1 MQDVIV
7 RAVSD
12 DGSLKAMAICST
24 GLVERARQIHKTLP
38 TATAAL
44 GRALTACSM
53 MGSMQKIEDGSLT
66 LQIKGGGPIGTLIAT
81 SDPMGNVRGWVEH
94 PQISL
99 MEKYRGKLD
108 VGAAVG
114 CDGTL
119 TVIRDLKM
127 KEPYV
132 GSTALVSG
140 EIAEDVTEYFAASE
154 QIPTACALGVLV
166 DTDQSV
172 KAAGG
177 YLIQLLPGAQ
187 EQTICRLEA
196 QIQAAGAVTAMLD
209 SGMQPEQ
216 ILQKLLGEIPFT
228 VLQSQPVDY
237 RCYCS
242 RDRVKGALVALGREE
257 LRQIVARDETLHV
270 GCQFCDKDY
279 TFTPAD
285 ISEILVDSERAD

>member
-1 MQDVIV
+1 MRDVIV
-7 RAVSD
+7 RAISK

-24 GLVERARQIHKTLP
+24 QLVERARQIHKTLP

-44 GRALTACSM
+44 GRVLTACSM
-53 MGSMQKIEDGSLT
+53 MGNLQKADEGSVT
-66 LQIKGGGPIGTLIAT
+66 LQIKGGGPIGMLLAT
-81 SDPMGNVRGWVEH
+81 ADPEGNVRGWVEH

-108 VGAAVG
+108 VGSAVG

-119 TVIRDLKM
+119 TVIRDLKL

-140 EIAEDVTEYFAASE
+140 EIAEDVTEYFAVSE

-177 YLIQLLPGAQ
+177 YLIQLLPGAEEALAAEL
-187 EQTICRLEA
+187 EQS
-196 QIQAAGAVTAMLD
+196 IQAAGAVTAMLET
-209 SGMQPEQ
+209 GMEPEQ
-216 ILQKLLGEIPFT
+216 MLQKVLGNLEFT
-228 VLQSQPVDY
+228 VLQTQPVEY

-242 RDRVKGALVALGREE
+242 RDRVRSALVALGREE
-257 LRQIVARDETLHV
+257 LREIVAQKEKLTV
-270 GCQFCDKDY
+270 GCQFCDTDY

-285 ISEILVDSERAD
+285 VAGILADLDQP

>member
-1 MQDVIV
+1 M
-7 RAVSD
+7 
-12 DGSLKAMAICST
+12 L
-24 GLVERARQIHKTLP
+24 L
-38 TATAAL
+38 ATA
-44 GRALTACSM
+44 
-53 MGSMQKIEDGSLT
+53 
-66 LQIKGGGPIGTLIAT
+66 
-81 SDPMGNVRGWVEH
+81 DPEGNVRGWVEH

-108 VGAAVG
+108 VGSAVG

-119 TVIRDLKM
+119 TVIRDLKL

-140 EIAEDVTEYFAASE
+140 EIAEDVTEYFAVSE

-177 YLIQLLPGAQ
+177 YLIQLLPGAEEALAAEL
-187 EQTICRLEA
+187 EQS
-196 QIQAAGAVTAMLD
+196 IQAAGAVTAMLET
-209 SGMQPEQ
+209 GMEPEQ
-216 ILQKLLGEIPFT
+216 MLQKVLGNLEFT
-228 VLQSQPVDY
+228 VLQTQPVEY

-242 RDRVKGALVALGREE
+242 RDRVRSALVALGREE
-257 LRQIVARDETLHV
+257 LREIVAQKENLTV
-270 GCQFCDKDY
+270 GCQFCDTDY

-285 ISEILVDSERAD
+285 VAGILADLDQP